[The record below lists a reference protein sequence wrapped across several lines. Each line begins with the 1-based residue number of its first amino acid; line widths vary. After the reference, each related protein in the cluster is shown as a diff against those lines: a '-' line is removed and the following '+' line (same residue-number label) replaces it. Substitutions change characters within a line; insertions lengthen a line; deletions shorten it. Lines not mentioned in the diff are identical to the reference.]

1 MKRLILAALAASVLG
16 GGAASAMPVLHAFP
30 GPIHHGPV
38 FPGHGGHGPVF
49 PGPIHHGPI
58 YGGPIFHPG
67 PIGPGPYW
75 PVGFHRWGY
84 GEYLPPALFAP
95 AAYVVDYASYELGA
109 PPADCEWVRNGPDA
123 LLVNL
128 DTGMVI
134 QVVPGAFA

>member
-1 MKRLILAALAASVLG
+1 MLAALAASVLG
-16 GGAASAMPVLHAFP
+16 GGAASAMPILH
-30 GPIHHGPV
+30 V
-38 FPGHGGHGPVF
+38 VHGPVF

-75 PVGFHRWGY
+75 PAGFHRWGY
-84 GEYLPPALFAP
+84 GEYLPRALLAP